1 MSRFFGNTANG
12 NGTSDV
18 LSSRL
23 EQIFR
28 ISGIVGLAGL
38 GICVVGAIF
47 DVRQVLGSY
56 LMAYLFWL
64 GVPIGST
71 LLLLINH
78 LASGTWGLIVRR
90 PLEAGASTLLLMI
103 PLFLPVAIGIGQL
116 YPWAGADHGGAHA
129 EHEGTDSGGHE
140 DEDHPEAEGTAG
152 SLGPRYTFALD
163 EVVEESDGGHAS
175 GFNHKEIWFNRAF
188 FFGRAV
194 GYFAVWSLFA
204 FFMVRWSTEQDE
216 SDDPW
221 PATRKMGRVA
231 APGIILMFLT
241 ATFAMFDWAMSL
253 DPAWY
258 STLYGAMLIIGMGL
272 MTFAITNIVTTLLT
286 DRGALEDLPQ
296 PKRLRDLGNLMLA
309 FVMLWA
315 YTSYS
320 QFLIIWSGDLSEEI
334 PWYLDRSANG
344 WQFVVGFLAIF
355 HFFLPFTVLLF
366 RANKESTSRLRAISA
381 VILVAHVVDLY
392 WLLAPSLGYER
403 PVPHLLDLAAMLG
416 VGGLWLA
423 AYTFV
428 LKSRP
433 LVVRHDPNLVDLRAH
448 AHPHPPQTGA

>member
-1 MSRFFGNTANG
+1 MSRFFGNTTGG
-12 NGTSDV
+12 NGQGDGEGI
-18 LSSRL
+18 SSRL
-23 EQIFR
+23 DRLFR
-28 ISGIVGLAGL
+28 ISGVVGLAGL
-38 GICVVGAIF
+38 GVCIVGAAF

-78 LASGTWGLIVRR
+78 LASGTWGLVVRR
-90 PLEAGASTLLLMI
+90 PLEAGASTLALMI
-103 PLFLPVAIGIGQL
+103 PLFLPIAIGIGQL
-116 YPWAGADHGGAHA
+116 YPWAGAVHGESHA
-129 EHEGTDSGGHE
+129 EHVEGDDEGHA
-140 DEDHPEAEGTAG
+140 EAEGTTG

-163 EVVEESDGGHAS
+163 EVVEGSDGGHAS
-175 GFNHKEIWFNRAF
+175 GYNHKEIWFNRAF
-188 FFGRAV
+188 FFGRAI
-194 GYFAVWSLFA
+194 GYFAVWSVFA
-204 FFMVRWSTEQDE
+204 SFMVRWSTEQDRSE
-216 SDDPW
+216 DPW
-221 PATRKMGRVA
+221 PATRKMGKVA
-231 APGIILMFLT
+231 APGIILVFLT
-241 ATFAMFDWAMSL
+241 ATFALFDWAMSL

-272 MTFAITNIVTTLLT
+272 MTFAVINIVTTLLA

-334 PWYLDRSANG
+334 PWYLDRSAHG
-344 WQFVVGFLAIF
+344 WQYVVGFLAIF

-381 VILVAHVVDLY
+381 LILGAHVVDVF
-392 WLLAPSLGYER
+392 WLLAPSLGYDR
-403 PVPHLLDLAAMLG
+403 PVPHLLDLAAMIG

-423 AYTFV
+423 AYLFV

-433 LVVRHDPNLVDLRAH
+433 LVVRHDPGLIELRAH
-448 AHPHPPQTGA
+448 AHPQPPQARA